1 MNVNLTIV
9 FKVIVLLIA
18 IIVCLDFNN
27 SIIFTK
33 NALSKMH
40 IAFIFLFVIII
51 TFKYDLIKNKIE
63 SKSKFKYAFCVA
75 YIILFFTVI
84 NAIYSFLPN
93 FLNIQNWYLTEYTNS
108 EEMFLD
114 FIFLPKYYN
123 TLNVK
128 KITIYESIFSIGF
141 ILLSYLKEKIQC
153 GKTAYIIEQILKLFS
168 KFTFVILFFISIYTV
183 PNKFLTVRTVKYVG
197 TGIAFIVSLLFILK
211 NYLALKGC
219 TKHNKHKYGKENL
232 VIVLTTYNYKFKL
245 HDKFINPLI
254 IFNKFDNQNL
264 VKSLLVDGKKYSFV
278 SYDAIRH
285 KLIDIKKY
293 KNIAYLIDLRQDVT
307 KVLSD
312 EEEIEIEK
320 IINSIIKENKNFI
333 VHYKSKAII
342 PSKLVERL
350 KKEYPFRFKEQLDLK
365 NILDMVVMKENAD
378 RLKSNSKKLLDYI
391 NNMEKTSEEKNTY
404 IKYGLNV
411 VLDSFNYTEYFYTL
425 LKISEYIIH
434 YMALKNIIDN
444 PGKMSEENVKN
455 GTLAAWRSCISFDKQ
470 YLYKNTEK
478 IENIASQKDII
489 DSIIRIREILNVT
502 QKDTKDAYYFKD
514 DICKVVAEV
523 RNIIAAHG
531 VITYSVSEKIV
542 EDLFNIV
549 FILVKEFEELDITIK
564 DDEKIKYIFDKEI
577 SAIYKNDNEIFLY
590 SNTVT
595 EKRKEKKLVDGVEK
609 EIEKTVDLYKE
620 SLNYETGKRKV
631 IDKKISLKA
640 DNIYTVEE
648 IEEQLKKWVIK

>member
-1 MNVNLTIV
+1 MKAKLTIF
-9 FKVIVLLIA
+9 FKTIVLIMA
-18 IIVCLDFNN
+18 TIVCLDFSD
-27 SIIFTK
+27 SIIFTS
-33 NALSKMH
+33 NTLSRMH
-40 IAFIFLFVIII
+40 IVFIFLFTIII
-51 TFKYDLIKNKIE
+51 TLKYDLIKDKIE
-63 SKSKFKYAFCVA
+63 IKSKFKYAFCVA

-93 FLNIQNWYLTEYTNS
+93 ILNTQNWYLTEYNNS
-108 EEMFLD
+108 EEMVLD

-123 TLNVK
+123 TLNIM
-128 KITIYESIFSIGF
+128 KITIYESIFSIVF
-141 ILLSYLKEKIQC
+141 ILLSYIKEKIQC
-153 GKTAYIIEQILKLFS
+153 GKIAYVIEQILKLFN
-168 KFTFVILFFISIYTV
+168 KFTFIILFFICIYTV
-183 PNKFLTVRTVKYVG
+183 PSKFLSVRTVKQI
-197 TGIAFIVSLLFILK
+197 GIGLLFIISLLFIVK
-211 NYLALKGC
+211 NYLTLKGC

-278 SYDAIRH
+278 SYEAIRH

-342 PSKLVERL
+342 PSKLVEKL

-411 VLDSFNYTEYFYTL
+411 VLNSFNYIEYFYTL

-455 GTLAAWRSCISFDKQ
+455 GTLAAWRSCISFDK
-470 YLYKNTEK
+470 
-478 IENIASQKDII
+478 
-489 DSIIRIREILNVT
+489 
-502 QKDTKDAYYFKD
+502 
-514 DICKVVAEV
+514 
-523 RNIIAAHG
+523 
-531 VITYSVSEKIV
+531 
-542 EDLFNIV
+542 
-549 FILVKEFEELDITIK
+549 
-564 DDEKIKYIFDKEI
+564 
-577 SAIYKNDNEIFLY
+577 
-590 SNTVT
+590 
-595 EKRKEKKLVDGVEK
+595 
-609 EIEKTVDLYKE
+609 
-620 SLNYETGKRKV
+620 
-631 IDKKISLKA
+631 
-640 DNIYTVEE
+640 NIYMK
-648 IEEQLKKWVIK
+648 IRKK